1 MSLRAER
8 AALARWNII
17 LIGARGAGKTSVG
30 RQLAQKLSRPFVYT
44 DERIERLTGRSVREL
59 FAERGETAF
68 RDLESKTLRQ
78 ALHENG
84 QVVSVGGGAVLRD
97 ENRNSLHTS
106 GLCVWLTAPA
116 PELARRVAAD
126 PRSADLR
133 PALTPLSPGGEMQR
147 LLDERGPLYA
157 QLADLTI
164 ETSGRDVEQIIDT
177 ILASID
183 EADAD

>member
-1 MSLRAER
+1 VSRASER
-8 AALARWNII
+8 TALARWNII

-30 RQLAQKLSRPFVYT
+30 RLLARELSRPFVDT
-44 DERIERLTGRSVREL
+44 DERIERLTGRSVSQL

-78 ALHENG
+78 ALLENG
-84 QVVSVGGGAVLRD
+84 QVVSVGGGAVVRD
-97 ENRNSLHTS
+97 ENRNSLRTS

-116 PELARRVAAD
+116 SELARRVAGDA
-126 PRSADLR
+126 RSAASR
-133 PALTPLSPGGEMQR
+133 PSLTPLTPGAEMQR
-147 LLDERGPLYA
+147 LLEERGPLYA

-164 ETSGRDVEQIIDT
+164 ETTGREVEQIVAT

-183 EADAD
+183 ETKPL

>member
-1 MSLRAER
+1 VNRSTER

-30 RQLAQKLSRPFVYT
+30 RRLAQRLSRPFVDT
-44 DERIERLTGRSVREL
+44 DERMERLSGRSVREL
-59 FAERGETAF
+59 FAERGETGF

-78 ALHENG
+78 ALLENG
-84 QVVSVGGGAVLRD
+84 QVVSVGGGAVVRE
-97 ENRNSLHTS
+97 ENRNSLRTS
-106 GLCVWLTAPA
+106 GMCVWLTAPA
-116 PELARRVAAD
+116 PELARRVAGD
-126 PRSADLR
+126 PRSVDLR
-133 PALTPLSPGGEMQR
+133 PALTPLPPGAEMQR

-164 ETSGRDVEQIIDT
+164 ETSGREIEQIVDT

-183 EADAD
+183 EAAPE